1 MAVGQN
7 CYQDNGRIIKIYL
20 GEKDWLTNLMLRL
33 MNFSS
38 LQLIKITYIR
48 TKKILGFL
56 VLSGKIHDFF
66 TQMMS
71 FGIYITVV
79 LNNIIGI
86 GLVMAKNC
94 SQLVRSNMMFS
105 IALSNKW
112 YIGVTMGRLLGM
124 KGWYMFVF
132 VFMFSHVIHLI
143 VKMK

>member
-1 MAVGQN
+1 MLSRQWTYNQN
-7 CYQDNGRIIKIYL
+7 LPGRKGLTDKFNVKVDEFFQFAINQDNLYKNK
-20 GEKDWLTNLMLRL
+20 EN
-33 MNFSS
+33 
-38 LQLIKITYIR
+38 IR
-48 TKKILGFL
+48 FPCFKWKNTWFL
-56 VLSGKIHDFF
+56 HPNDL
-66 TQMMS
+66 